1 MNVEALEDRAL
12 EFALA
17 ATVSGYPAPSFHQRL
32 GTLLGLRPAPW
43 AQPLLDGSTTKEGLA
58 ALQASFLS
66 HFEVGSSRLPLHET
80 EYGRTAGMSK
90 GNDLADLAGFYRA
103 YSLELSTQEGDHE
116 VYDHLSVELE
126 FYTSLLARH
135 ALVTQAGDAEGIEV
149 VLETRKAFLRD
160 HLGRLAQALTKHAQ
174 LDVESAWA
182 PALSATVALVTNECE
197 ALGVTPP
204 PLDYV
209 LTPPTD
215 EVACAVNLNPA
226 GGRAAP

>member
-1 MNVEALEDRAL
+1 MNAEALEDRAL

-17 ATVSGYPAPSFHQRL
+17 ATVSSYPAASFHHRL
-32 GTLLGLRPAPW
+32 RAVLDVKPAAW
-43 AQPLLDGSTTKEGLA
+43 AQPLLDGSATKEGLA
-58 ALQASFLS
+58 ALQASFLA
-66 HFEVGSSRLPLHET
+66 HFEVGSTRLPLHET
-80 EYGRTAGMSK
+80 EYGRTGGLSK

-103 YSLELSTQEGDHE
+103 YALELSTEEGDHE
-116 VYDHLSVELE
+116 VHDHLSVELE

-160 HLGRLAQALTKHAQ
+160 HLGRLAQALARHAQ
-174 LDVESAWA
+174 LEAESAWA
-182 PALSATVALVTNECE
+182 PALSATVALVLDECA

-209 LTPPTD
+209 LTPPAD